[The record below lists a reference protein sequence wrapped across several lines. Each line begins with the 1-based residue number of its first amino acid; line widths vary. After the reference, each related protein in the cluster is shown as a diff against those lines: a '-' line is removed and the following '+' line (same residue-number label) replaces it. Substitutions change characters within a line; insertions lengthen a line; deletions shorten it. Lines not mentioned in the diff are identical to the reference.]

1 MANISNFRKNIAI
14 DLGTASVL
22 VYIRGKGVIINE
34 PSVVAMDSYTGKIL
48 SVGKEAKK
56 MLGRTPGNIRAT
68 RPLKDGVIADFN
80 TTEKMLKYFIHKSI
94 GKTMIRPNVVICVP
108 SEITQVQR
116 RAVMQA
122 SKLAGAYKTY
132 LIEEPLAAAIGAG
145 VDITDAGGNLVI
157 DIGGGTTDVA
167 VIALGGI
174 IINKSLPIGGDECDT
189 AITEYIKGKYNMII
203 GERTAEEIKIN
214 IASAYPRED
223 DNLFEVKGR
232 NLINGL
238 PMHVFVTS
246 TDISEAIRHP
256 LDQIIRTVQEVLEKT
271 PPELAAD
278 LYERGAVMTGGGCL
292 VPGLDRKLESKIG
305 IPVNIAEG
313 PVTAV
318 VRGTGKALSWIDK
331 LDSSEMGEEGGRR
344 RELEERERLRRSV

>member
-1 MANISNFRKNIAI
+1 MANFRKSIAI

-22 VYIRGKGVIINE
+22 VYMRGKGVIINE
-34 PSVVAMDSYTGKIL
+34 PSVVAMDTYTGKVI

-56 MLGRTPGNIRAT
+56 MLGRTPGNIIAK
-68 RPLKDGVIADFN
+68 RPMKNGVIADFN
-80 TTEKMLKYFIHKSI
+80 TTEKMLSYFIEKAI
-94 GKTMIRPNVVICVP
+94 GKSYIKPNIVICVP

-116 RAVMQA
+116 RAVIQA
-122 SKLAGAYKTY
+122 SKFAGAYKTY

-145 VDITDAGGNLVI
+145 ADISDAGGNMII

-174 IINKSLPIGGDECDT
+174 IINKSISVAGDNCDL
-189 AITEYIKGKYNMII
+189 AIANFIKRKYNMII
-203 GERTAEEIKIN
+203 GERTAEEIKISL
-214 IASAYPRED
+214 ATARSKD
-223 DNLFEVKGR
+223 DSELFEVRGR

-246 TDISEAIRHP
+246 ADIAQALDKPLSQIVEAVHN
-256 LDQIIRTVQEVLEKT
+256 VLEQT

-278 LYERGAVMTGGGCL
+278 LYDRGAIMTGGTSL
-292 VPGLDRKLESKIG
+292 IMGLDKRIQDKIG
-305 IPVNIAEG
+305 IKVTVAEG

-318 VRGTGKALSWIDK
+318 VRGTGKSLEWLDR
-331 LDSSEMGEEGGRR
+331 LDSSEMGEESNRKKAIM
-344 RELEERERLRRSV
+344 ERMKSNFN